1 MGRLLKGL
9 YAATLALSVIVFVPQ
24 NSLAQDAGSDIPGGS
39 SIETD
44 NHFPADLGM
53 EGVREVESGP
63 FAQWGFPTPPGAEN
77 YQVNEATDAE
87 LNPEGLSDWTPTA
100 NPNGE
105 VVPGAMRSDYE
116 RIPEGIDKAEAD
128 QAEVKE
134 ARIAAD
140 PQRTFRAA
148 PGCSVYWPSWF
159 EVCGAIKQLYDK
171 IGGPTSFL
179 SLPRSAELT
188 NPDGV
193 GKRTEFLNGFIYW
206 HPDTGAHTVSHPVF
220 KVWARHGW
228 EQGFLGY
235 PTTSDIAQG
244 NGWYKQHFQG
254 GYVYTHNALPPVQ
267 ASIQGAIY
275 DKWQSLG
282 AQNSSL
288 GFPISDE
295 LPTPDGI
302 GRYNFFE
309 GGAIY
314 WTPQHG
320 AYAVEGSILDQWAD
334 SGYET
339 GRFGYPVGDAI
350 PDGEWHMHQKF
361 ERGELSGYPSLLTRL
376 RESFFMNDSELKE
389 MVDTLVNDFNAHG
402 IDSLAGFKQLLDRS
416 LESLQINSQNY
427 LVGLAD
433 GNGWRSANTAR
444 RYEER
449 SDNASAGCDLVP
461 PGNAATKRG
470 DLFYSVATTT
480 FKGKVNV
487 NHGHNGIFVK
497 EGPTARDIETVEA
510 VGPEEGVQ
518 RLSGKNRKGVCKPRL
533 LRVKTD
539 DATRN
544 AAASFAE
551 SKVGKGYNSNFWSTR
566 IGPLDKQSY
575 NCSQLVWAAYKR
587 ASGGGLDVGEAV
599 AYEPYMPAVFPWD
612 IVTSH
617 NTYEY

>member
-1 MGRLLKGL
+1 MSRMLRSLCSVALG
-9 YAATLALSVIVFVPQ
+9 LSVAVSVPTY
-24 NSLAQDAGSDIPGGS
+24 SLAEDAGGYSPLTS
-39 SIETD
+39 
-44 NHFPADLGM
+44 GM
-53 EGVREVESGP
+53 GAVREVESGP
-63 FAQWGFPTPPGAEN
+63 FAEWGFPTPPGAEN

-87 LNPEGLSDWTPTA
+87 LNPEGLTDWTPTA

-116 RIPEGIDKAEAD
+116 RIPEGIDKGEAD

-134 ARIAAD
+134 ARIAAE
-140 PQRTFRAA
+140 PQRAFRAA

-159 EVCGAIKQLYDK
+159 EVCGAIKELYDK

-179 SLPRSAELT
+179 SLPRSGELT

-206 HPDTGAHTVSHPVF
+206 HPDTGAHTVSLPAS

-295 LPTPDGI
+295 LPTPDGV

-339 GRFGYPVGDAI
+339 GRFGYPIGDATA
-350 PDGEWHMHQKF
+350 DGEWRVRQNF
-361 ERGELSGYPSLLTRL
+361 EHGELSGFIPLLTRIS
-376 RESFFMNDSELKE
+376 ESFFMDESEIQN
-389 MVDTLVNDFNAHG
+389 MVDILVEDFELHG
-402 IDSLAGFKQLLDRS
+402 IDGMTGFEELLEQS
-416 LESLQINSQNY
+416 LESLQINAQNY
-427 LVGLAD
+427 LEAVAD
-433 GNGWRSANTAR
+433 SNFRGANDVAPLVVTR
-444 RYEER
+444 NE
-449 SDNASAGCDLVP
+449 NASEGCDLVA
-461 PGNAATKRG
+461 PGNASTKRG
-470 DLFYSVATTT
+470 DVFYSVATTT
-480 FKGKVNV
+480 IKDKVHA

-497 EGPTARDIETVEA
+497 EGVKADDIVTIEA
-510 VGPEEGVQ
+510 VSPEKGVQ
-518 RLSGKNRKGVCKPRL
+518 RLKGSDRAGVCKPRL
-533 LRVKTD
+533 LRVDTD
-539 DATRN
+539 DATRS

-551 SKVGKGYNSNFWSTR
+551 SKEGKGYNSNFWSTR
-566 IGPLDKQSY
+566 IGPLDRESY

-587 ASGGGLDVGEAV
+587 ASGGGLDIGEWI
-599 AYEPYMPAVFPWD
+599 AYEPYKPAVFPWD
-612 IVTSH
+612 IYRSH